1 MHNYKMGVLRK
12 TTEKTFTKKQ
22 MYDCAT
28 FFTLT
33 HYKKN
38 TRSEKTYIL
47 KVALDEQQFEKA

>member
-1 MHNYKMGVLRK
+1 MGVLRK